1 MKQRAGYLD
10 NAKRIGILLVVLEHA
25 RGPFSTYIYQ
35 FHIPLFFLIS
45 GYLFNEKNTVKQ
57 FAVKKIKTLY
67 CPFVFWNIC
76 FSVISIFLGIKK
88 FSREEFSISIAKII
102 LTIGKDGFF
111 LGATWFLGSLFVVS
125 VSYKVMDAY
134 MLVQKEKSIILLVLY
149 AVIACIGFT
158 ITFPDLISRTLILS
172 MFFAAGRVV
181 RKYKEEF
188 ETYGQTKVMIFFSA
202 VIFLVIGH
210 YNSANMGA
218 NEYRYPLLFVIGAL
232 AASYVVIE
240 ISKYIENHL
249 LMMDKIL
256 SFFGRKSIYILIW
269 QFVVFRLVIAVQL
282 YRNHISLHHL
292 FDYYP
297 CYTTEHGQW
306 ILYTVTGMIVP
317 LFIGAVTDFIESIPK
332 KILSRVKR

>member
-10 NAKRIGILLVVLEHA
+10 IAKGIGILLV
-25 RGPFSTYIYQ
+25 
-35 FHIPLFFLIS
+35 
-45 GYLFNEKNTVKQ
+45 
-57 FAVKKIKTLY
+57 KTLY

-88 FSREEFSISIAKII
+88 FLREEFSISIAKII

-188 ETYGQTKVMIFFSA
+188 EIYGQTKVMIFFSA
-202 VIFLVIGH
+202 VIFFGD
-210 YNSANMGA
+210 
-218 NEYRYPLLFVIGAL
+218 RPL
-232 AASYVVIE
+232 
-240 ISKYIENHL
+240 
-249 LMMDKIL
+249 
-256 SFFGRKSIYILIW
+256 
-269 QFVVFRLVIAVQL
+269 
-282 YRNHISLHHL
+282 
-292 FDYYP
+292 
-297 CYTTEHGQW
+297 
-306 ILYTVTGMIVP
+306 
-317 LFIGAVTDFIESIPK
+317 
-332 KILSRVKR
+332 